1 MSRDRGAARQHPNT
15 PRARGEHAPRAHATD
30 SERRAEL
37 HAFEPTTDGFQT
49 FLNQVGRFPLLT
61 REEEVELAKRIEAGD
76 LEAKEKLINSN
87 LRLVL
92 KFARAY
98 DGHGLSFPDLVQ
110 EAMLGL
116 IRATEKFDY
125 RKGFKFSTYAV
136 LWIRQAV
143 QRGLDNTGREVRI
156 PAHVAQRERKVNRIA
171 RELAT
176 QLNREPTDE
185 EVAERAEVDLDEVLA
200 VRDLTKVTTSL
211 DVPIGDGDA
220 TLGDLQAEQAPGVEE
235 QLIEGERER
244 AVESAIETLPKE
256 SRDVIRLRF
265 GTAGRETL
273 SVRETANRLGLTQ
286 RIVQELE
293 EQGLRQ
299 LAEERSLSAWN

>member
-1 MSRDRGAARQHPNT
+1 MAKQDRAAPQRNNKAR
-15 PRARGEHAPRAHATD
+15 PRGDHASAAPESKRRGSAHA
-30 SERRAEL
+30 A
-37 HAFEPTTDGFQT
+37 EPTADGFQN
-49 FLNQVGRFPLLT
+49 FLNQAGKFPLLT
-61 REEEVELAKRIEAGD
+61 REQEVELAKRIERGD

-98 DGHGLSFPDLVQ
+98 EGHGLSFPDLVQ

-136 LWIRQAV
+136 LWIKQAV
-143 QRGLDNTGREVRI
+143 QRGLDNSGRQVRI
-156 PAHVAQRERKVNRIA
+156 PAHVAQRERKVNRA
-171 RELAT
+171 ASDLTA

-185 EVAERAEVDLDEVLA
+185 EVAERAEVELQEVLEL
-200 VRDLTKVTTSL
+200 RDMTKVTTSL
-211 DVPIGDGDA
+211 DLPVGDGDT
-220 TLGDLQAEQAPGVEE
+220 TLGQLYADDAPGIE
-235 QLIEGERER
+235 QEVQETERER
-244 AVESAIETLPKE
+244 AVEAAVAALPDE
-256 SRDVIRLRF
+256 AADVIRLRF
-265 GTAGRETL
+265 GTGGRETL

-286 RIVQELE
+286 RIVKELE